1 MLDPISFMLNHFSIH
16 ERGSDAGRAWPACL
30 GWILAVIMGGFAHG
44 QDYGGEYQK
53 KAIHICKLARYVE
66 WPKEKMANG
75 NPLVIGVYGA
85 DSVSDQIRDV
95 VGGRRING
103 REVIVKSCATIQ
115 EISGCHILFVSR
127 SEESRLSSILGK
139 VRGDPVLTVGECDS
153 FIAKGGTVNL
163 RVAGTEVVMELH
175 EKNARRSS
183 LRIDP
188 KLNNFGEA
196 MRP

>member
-1 MLDPISFMLNHFSIH
+1 MLNHFLIH
-16 ERGSDAGRAWPACL
+16 ERGFSARRTVCACL
-30 GWILAVIMGGFAHG
+30 SWFVLAILGGFARG

-66 WPKEKMANG
+66 WPRDKMVNG
-75 NPLVIGVYGA
+75 GPLVIGVYGA
-85 DSVSDQIRDV
+85 DFASDQIRDV
-95 VGGRRING
+95 VGGRKING
-103 REVIVKSCATIQ
+103 RDVVVKSCATIQ
-115 EISGCHILFVSR
+115 EIAGCHILFVSR

-163 RVAGTEVVMELH
+163 RVVGTEVVMELH

-183 LRIDP
+183 LKIDP